1 MVSMPHRRWTLIT
14 ALISALFALT
24 APLTAPIAA
33 AQDNRRTV
41 PDYGRA
47 EYVANCA
54 SCHGPEGRGDGH
66 FRDFLI
72 QPPSDLTRLSRDNQ
86 GVFPVQRALAI
97 IDGRTEVAA
106 HGSREMPIWGADYL
120 AQAATIQGQRG
131 PVDPETYVRY
141 RIQLLLGH
149 LLSIQ
154 IP

>member
-24 APLTAPIAA
+24 APPTAPIAA

-54 SCHGPEGRGDGH
+54 SCHGPEGRRDGH

-97 IDGRTEVAA
+97 IDGRAEVAA
-106 HGSREMPIWGADYL
+106 HGSREMPIMRGDNPP
-120 AQAATIQGQRG
+120 QAAPVVGHPPPVEPVAYTTYRLHRPRG
-131 PVDPETYVRY
+131 SCNLTY
-141 RIQLLLGH
+141 
-149 LLSIQ
+149 
-154 IP
+154 